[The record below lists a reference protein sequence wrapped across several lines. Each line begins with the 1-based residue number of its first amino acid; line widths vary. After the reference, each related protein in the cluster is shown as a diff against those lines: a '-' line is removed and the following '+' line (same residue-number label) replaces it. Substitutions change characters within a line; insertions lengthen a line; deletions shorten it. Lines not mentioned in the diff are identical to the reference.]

1 VTTLDIVTFFVYLVG
16 SVTFILGLKFLSSP
30 VSARRGNRLAAT
42 GMAIVVG
49 WVFVTEF
56 LLREGGL
63 STVWILGVGI
73 PVGAVVGALG
83 ARRVPMT
90 AMPQMVA
97 IFNGAGGGAAALVA
111 AAEFLRDAG
120 TGACQP
126 DRHCPLILEPPLLPV
141 TFMVATLLGAV
152 IGSVSLT
159 GSIIAFGKLQGIVS
173 GRPVTYPGD
182 KIVTGALV
190 AGILVL
196 GVVLTLVTNSVPLF
210 LLFVALALV
219 LGVAAVMPIG
229 GADMPVVVSL
239 LNSYTGIAVAATGF
253 VLNNYALLV
262 AGTLVGA
269 SGGILTQLM
278 CRAMNRSIFNVLFG
292 AFGTAGGAAAAGEA
306 GDQNIREINAED
318 AAVLMAYGK
327 KVIIVPG
334 YGMAVAQA
342 QQTVRELMDLLV
354 ERGVD
359 VEFAI
364 HPVAGR
370 MPGHMNVLLAE
381 ANVPYDRLKEMDEI
395 NDDFAK
401 TDVALVIGANDV
413 TNPAART
420 DTSSPIYGMPILNV
434 DQAEH
439 VIVLKRSMAAG
450 FAGIDNPLYAD
461 PKTTMLFGDAKKS
474 VEALVSGVKAA

>member
-1 VTTLDIVTFFVYLVG
+1 VSGIDILTFLIWLVAA
-16 SVTFILGLKFLSSP
+16 VTFILALKFLASP
-30 VSARRGNRLAAT
+30 KTARTGNQLGAI
-42 GMAIVVG
+42 GMALVIVWTLITGFIVPG
-49 WVFVTEF
+49 QAGRLWIVA
-56 LLREGGL
+56 LGG
-63 STVWILGVGI
+63 VI
-73 PVGAVVGALG
+73 GAVVGVLT

-111 AAEFLRDAG
+111 VSEFLASANASGGR
-120 TGACQP
+120 
-126 DRHCPLILEPPLLPV
+126 LLPIV
-141 TFMVATLLGAV
+141 PVVATLLGAV
-152 IGSVSLT
+152 IGGVSLT
-159 GSIIAFGKLQGIVS
+159 GSIVAFGKLQGFIS
-173 GRPVTYPGD
+173 GRPVTYNGQQ
-182 KIVTGALV
+182 IVAALLLGAL
-190 AGILVL
+190 LVI
-196 GVVLTLVTNSVPLF
+196 GVVLAVLVNSIPLF
-210 LLFVALALV
+210 LLFVVLALST
-219 LGVAAVMPIG
+219 GVALVMPIG
-229 GADMPVVVSL
+229 GADMPVVISL

-253 VLNNYALLV
+253 VLGNYALLI

-269 SGGILTQLM
+269 SGAILTQLM
-278 CRAMNRSIFNVLFG
+278 CRAMNRSLFNVLFG
-292 AFGTAGGAAAAGEA
+292 AFGAVVAGGGAAAGGEE
-306 GDQNIREINAED
+306 QNVREVSAED

-342 QQTVRELMDLLV
+342 QASVRELMDLLIA
-354 ERGVD
+354 RGVD

-395 NDDFAK
+395 NDEFANA
-401 TDVALVIGANDV
+401 DVALVIGANDV

-434 DQAEH
+434 DAAQN

-450 FAGIDNPLYAD
+450 FAGIDNPLYGD
-461 PKTTMLFGDAKKS
+461 PKTAMLFGDAKKS
-474 VEALVSGVKAA
+474 VQDLVNGVKSA